1 MQAKNNLTG
10 LMENAV
16 KGEYQEQGYF
26 PGIDQ
31 AERLWLPN
39 LGGLSTWWQ
48 QKHTQ
53 DWKVYITILY

>member
-1 MQAKNNLTG
+1 
-10 LMENAV
+10 MENAV
-16 KGEYQEQGYF
+16 KGKYQENGIF
-26 PGIDQ
+26 PLSDTT
-31 AERLWLPN
+31 ARLWLPN